1 MQVEEHEMEV
11 GCDAVY
17 VGALSPPGLAPG
29 AAGDRS
35 GSRRS
40 CA

>member
-1 MQVEEHEMEV
+1 MQVEELEMEV

-17 VGALSPPGLAPG
+17 AGALSPLGLAPG